1 MTKEKAILKSLNN
14 NNALYEAI
22 YCQVVSVNDFIKE
35 IKVNIKYCLDD
46 IKNGYN
52 VELSKSQLE
61 TYNEQLNEYRAKR
74 RLLKKAFKQ
83 IFCEDMSEYNA

>member
-1 MTKEKAILKSLNN
+1 MTKEKAILKSLNE
-14 NNALYEAI
+14 NNALYEAV
-22 YCQVVSVNDFIKE
+22 YCQIVSVNDFIKE